1 MSSVLKR
8 PSSTNL
14 LVSNAK
20 KYKPAQEHEP
30 VLPETV
36 APASPSDAGA
46 SVAAE
51 ESQASGATVPVKQE
65 ASSASIMVQQP
76 IRHGRPSSGISQ
88 TTAKQYVKYV
98 KTKKG
103 QETLATMGP
112 QQQKDF
118 RTKWCLDRD
127 AAQSSVTVTDAQ
139 SISSSDRMQRGWLT
153 ASQIGKE
160 ENLGTEN
167 PLLLDL
173 LKGLARKPSSNDMKG
188 SLRASRMKS
197 MHRHEHLKTCP
208 EFDEYHY

>member
-1 MSSVLKR
+1 MSAVLKR

-14 LVSNAK
+14 LVSTAK
-20 KYKPAQEHEP
+20 KNKPAQEHEP

-36 APASPSDAGA
+36 APRSPSDAGA

-51 ESQASGATVPVKQE
+51 DSQASAAAAAPVKQE
-65 ASSASIMVQQP
+65 AGSASIMVQKP

-88 TTAKQYVKYV
+88 TAAKQYVKYT

-127 AAQSSVTVTDAQ
+127 AAQASVTVTDAQ
-139 SISSSDRMQRGWLT
+139 SISSSDRMQRGWIT

-160 ENLGTEN
+160 ENLGAEN

-173 LKGLARKPSSNDMKG
+173 LKGLARKPSRCWD
-188 SLRASRMKS
+188 
-197 MHRHEHLKTCP
+197 
-208 EFDEYHY
+208 